1 MGSDEVRICMN
12 AGIRKHVCLMLEANI
27 QPDVEHRKT
36 PLATSASNTN
46 RNGNN
51 TMKNYLKTTL
61 QIGLAGLL
69 ATQTLMVG
77 AQPATYPNK
86 PIRVLVGVP
95 PGGSTDALTRMFAD
109 WLQESMGQ
117 PTVVENK
124 PGANTA
130 VAADAVARATADG
143 YTLLVAT
150 EAFLT
155 IPLLSK
161 QPFDPFKDFAPVG
174 TVGVSR
180 FVMTV
185 HPAVPVNTVKEFIA
199 YAKARPGQLNFGSSG
214 NAGASHLGLEK
225 FKMLTGVYITHI
237 PYRGAGP
244 ALTDG
249 IAGQYQMSLFT
260 PLAVSGHINSGKLK
274 PLAVTGPKR
283 IASLPNVPTFA
294 EAGLPAFDHRSW
306 LSVYAPAGTPK
317 PIVDKL
323 GAEIVKMLAAPKI
336 KQKLEAAGIEPFIST
351 PEQMVE
357 LNRHETVELQKAIKA
372 SNMKMD

>member
-1 MGSDEVRICMN
+1 MN
-12 AGIRKHVCLMLEANI
+12 K
-27 QPDVEHRKT
+27 
-36 PLATSASNTN
+36 
-46 RNGNN
+46 
-51 TMKNYLKTTL
+51 YLKTAL
-61 QIGLAGLL
+61 QACLAGLL
-69 ATQTLMVG
+69 ATQALQVG
-77 AQPATYPNK
+77 AQPAPYPNK
-86 PIRVLVGVP
+86 AIKVLVGVP
-95 PGGSTDALTRMFAD
+95 PGGSTDALTRMVAD
-109 WLQESMGQ
+109 WLQESLGQ

-130 VAADAVARATADG
+130 VAADAVARAAPDG

-161 QPFDPFKDFAPVG
+161 QPFDPFKNFAPIG

-185 HPAVPVNTVKEFIA
+185 HPSVPVSNLKEFIA

-225 FKMLTGVYITHI
+225 FKMQTGTFITHI

-249 IAGQYQMSLFT
+249 IAGQFQMSLFT
-260 PLAVSGHINSGKLK
+260 PLAISGHINAGKLK

-283 IASLPNVPTFA
+283 VASLPNVPTFA
-294 EAGLPAFDHRSW
+294 EAGLPGFDHRSW

-317 PIVDKL
+317 AIVDKL
-323 GAEIVKMLAAPKI
+323 GAEIVKMLASPKV
-336 KQKLEAAGIEPFIST
+336 KQKLEAAGIEPLIST
-351 PEQMVE
+351 PEQMVQM
-357 LNRHETVELQKAIKA
+357 NRHETVELQKAIKV